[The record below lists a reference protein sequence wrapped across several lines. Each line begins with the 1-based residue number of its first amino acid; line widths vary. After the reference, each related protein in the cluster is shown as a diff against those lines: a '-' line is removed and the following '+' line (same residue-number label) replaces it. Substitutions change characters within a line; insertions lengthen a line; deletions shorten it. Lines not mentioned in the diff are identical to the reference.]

1 MYKMLKHPR
10 HQNNL
15 RIYVMK
21 SGYEQLIWVK
31 DKRGKEYVC
40 SLDDLAI
47 NKSFEQLSQEEKMR
61 CSDVNQIVGTERW

>member
-1 MYKMLKHPR
+1 
-10 HQNNL
+10 
-15 RIYVMK
+15 MK

-47 NKSFEQLSQEEKMR
+47 NKSYEQLSQEEIKS